1 MTCKACQNTHY
12 QNHSII
18 HALENQASKEKKLVN
33 AQTFSH
39 VQLVFVTLFV
49 VVGVYFLGTY

>member
-1 MTCKACQNTHY
+1 MPLKTKLAKK
-12 QNHSII
+12 
-18 HALENQASKEKKLVN
+18 KELVN